1 MAISRDDA
9 RSRHTAE
16 TGHEQFTETIHGLMC
31 AACQN
36 YILIDHTN
44 CLPTCREHQPCRQ
57 AYA

>member
-16 TGHEQFTETIHGLMC
+16 TGHEQFTETIYGLIC

-36 YILIDHTN
+36 YILTGISI
-44 CLPTCREHQPCRQ
+44 LAFRRPAPARGG
-57 AYA
+57 